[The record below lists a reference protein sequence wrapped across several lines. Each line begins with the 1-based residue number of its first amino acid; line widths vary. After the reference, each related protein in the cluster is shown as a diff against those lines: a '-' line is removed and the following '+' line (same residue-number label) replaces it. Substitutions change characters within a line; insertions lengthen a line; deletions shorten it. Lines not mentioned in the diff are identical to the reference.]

1 MNKKPRLNLLYL
13 LLLAFPLAFYFF
25 YKAEHTLSPNSE
37 SFQFYSSLQS
47 NGVKSVV
54 FYKNDSPLVSWNGP
68 FNSYTQLDYFESKRK
83 TDEKGFRLKIEHVG
97 KHDTLHFLSLNFLID
112 ETVYSLQPEQFNSL
126 VLSANCKLLNNN
138 NQLILVSKDSGD
150 IWIDLKSPLTWKS
163 DSISTFK
170 KIVLAVITLL
180 FFLVSFYFKPN
191 RKEFMN
197 AYLIS
202 FFLLFF
208 LWYLGKE
215 ASGQIRISDFSPNK
229 SCTFFFNDIPMFKQ
243 NLSVSYNDTIGIR
256 KTQAYPNQYQFY
268 RINLEDSVRSINNME
283 VNYQLGFFKKTW
295 PLNQVKPYMLNG
307 NGLVFDNSGFS
318 NTKQDPYLCLTSAE
332 FTKPIKQLDFLRNS
346 LYLMFC
352 LISYAILLFLST
364 VISSEPK
371 NAISYA
377 FLLICF
383 FTPAFYLFNA
393 ERLIMSEEKRL
404 AFPLPRY
411 SNDNKLKD
419 YTKQLE
425 YYMKDQLPG
434 RGQLIIAN
442 NYSKYK
448 VFSELATNPMVYFG
462 KENWMFY
469 IGENVKMVYENKT
482 LYTEAEL
489 QKMTRTLEER
499 RDWLKSQGIAY
510 YLLFPRL
517 SHYFYQE
524 KVGEG
529 IYQYNKKPKLEQFT
543 EYLNKHSN
551 INVIDVYSP
560 MLKAKQTYTRDLYY
574 RSDSH
579 WNLFGSYFAY
589 EAIIKRIQK
598 DFPQIKSAIPLKEI
612 QWIEEESTE
621 ADLSK
626 LISLSGVITRHEFLP
641 VHPDVN
647 SSESIPAPH
656 YPEYH
661 SVHSLIVYQGKDTT
675 MPNIVMNR
683 DSYSNY
689 LIPYFSKHFNRQ
701 TYIWSSL
708 FFPTIIAKE
717 KPDIVIT
724 EMMERFLDDLL
735 IDNPPM
741 PVK

>member
-1 MNKKPRLNLLYL
+1 MIKGSRFKLIYL
-13 LLLAFPLAFYFF
+13 LLLVFPLVFYFF
-25 YKAEHTLSPNSE
+25 YKTEHHLSPNAE
-37 SFQFYSSLQS
+37 AFQFYSSIQS
-47 NGVKSVV
+47 SGVKTIT
-54 FYKNDSPLVSWNGP
+54 FYKNQSPLVSWSGP
-68 FNSYTQLDYFESKRK
+68 FHNYTQIDYFESKRK
-83 TDEKGFRLKIEHVG
+83 TDENGFRLKIEHVG
-97 KHDTLHFLSLNFLID
+97 KNDTLHFLSINFLID
-112 ETVYSLQPEQFNSL
+112 ETVYSLQPEQFKSL
-126 VLSANCKLLNNN
+126 GLSANCELLDNKD
-138 NQLILVSKDSGD
+138 QLSLVSKNSDD
-150 IWIDLKSPLTWKS
+150 IWLDFEFPLSYQS
-163 DSISTFK
+163 DSISIFK
-170 KIVLAVITLL
+170 KIIVALITVL
-180 FFLVSFYFKPN
+180 FFLLTIYFKPN
-191 RKEFMN
+191 PKEF
-197 AYLIS
+197 ASACVLS
-202 FFLLFF
+202 LFLLFY

-215 ASGQIRISDFSPNK
+215 ASGQIRITGFSPNK
-229 SCTFFFNDIPMFKQ
+229 SCTFYFNDVPVFKQ
-243 NLSVSYNDTIGIR
+243 SLSVNYNDTIDIR
-256 KTQAYPNQYQFY
+256 KTQAYPNQYRFY
-268 RINLEDSVRSINNME
+268 RINLEDSAR
-283 VNYQLGFFKKTW
+283 T
-295 PLNQVKPYMLNG
+295 LNQVEITYELGYLRKTWHLNQLKPHMING
-307 NGLVFDNSGFS
+307 NGLVYNRHGLS
-318 NTKQDPYLCLTSAE
+318 NVTQDPYLTLTSIE
-332 FTKPIKQLDFLRNS
+332 FTKPIKQLDFLRS
-346 LYLMFC
+346 GIYLLFCLLAYTILLYLFT
-352 LISYAILLFLST
+352 A
-364 VISSEPK
+364 ISSEPK
-371 NAISYA
+371 NALSYA

-411 SNDNKLKD
+411 TNDIHLKD

-425 YYMKDQLPG
+425 NYMKDQLPG

-469 IGENVKMVYENKT
+469 IGENVKNVYENKN
-482 LYTEAEL
+482 LYTEQEL

-524 KVGEG
+524 KVGDG

-543 EYLNKHSN
+543 EYLSKHSN
-551 INVIDVYSP
+551 LNVIDVYSP
-560 MLKAKQTYTRDLYY
+560 MLKAKQTYKRDLYY

-626 LISLSGVITRHEFLP
+626 LISLSSVITRHEYLP

-647 SSESIPAPH
+647 SSENIPAPN

-661 SVHSLIVYQGKDTT
+661 SVHPLIVVKGKDST
-675 MPNIVMNR
+675 MPSIVMNR

-689 LIPYFSKHFNRQ
+689 LIPYFPKHFHRQ

-708 FFPTIIAKE
+708 FFPTIIEKE
-717 KPDIVIT
+717 KPNIVIT

-735 IDNPPM
+735 IDNPTM